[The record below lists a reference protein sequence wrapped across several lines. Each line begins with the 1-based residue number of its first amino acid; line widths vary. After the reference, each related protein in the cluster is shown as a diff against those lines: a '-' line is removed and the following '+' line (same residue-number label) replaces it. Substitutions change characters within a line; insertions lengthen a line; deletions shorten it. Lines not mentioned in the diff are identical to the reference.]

1 MKRLWLL
8 TTLIGFA
15 VAALSSARC
24 AAQQETGSYLYYQ
37 ASSGQQTRYPARTSG
52 SESLA
57 PLPPPCPQPYGPQ
70 PAAPF
75 VVTAAP
81 QTCKI
86 GGTTY
91 SLAYVSVTGSQTG
104 GITVFPD
111 GNGNVASPIQVK
123 LGQAN
128 INVNYV
134 YFPTGGSP
142 CPPHLLCPT
151 GAAIDEFSET
161 TGTLENDLF
170 VTVYSPIGSTAQDLP
185 LTSTGNDDGAVATTN
200 GSVQI
205 SAYPDTPN
213 GGIFDRWVTG
223 PGGTVIAGT
232 GNLDVGAL
240 TDDYALALY
249 RAACPAQYYWSPT
262 ATISQCIP
270 QPNCAPEV
278 WNSAT
283 DQCQPVTTC
292 PADCLY
298 GCNKPQATPQGP
310 VWTCK
315 PAPVA
320 VCSPAQASSGC
331 GKGYY
336 CAEPG
341 EAIGQSLAKCR
352 CLECASYGNSN

>member
-1 MKRLWLL
+1 MKQLRLF
-8 TTLIGFA
+8 TTLVGCA
-15 VAALSSARC
+15 VIALSSARC
-24 AAQQETGSYLYYQ
+24 AAQQETGNYLYYQ
-37 ASSGQQTRYPARTSG
+37 ASSGQQTRYPTRTSG
-52 SESLA
+52 SGTLA
-57 PLPPPCPQPYGPQ
+57 ALPSPCPQTYTQ
-70 PAAPF
+70 PATPE
-75 VVTAAP
+75 VVTATQ

-86 GGTTY
+86 GGTVY

-111 GNGNVASPIQVK
+111 GNGNIVSPIQVK

-128 INVNYV
+128 IVVNYV
-134 YFPTGGSP
+134 YFPAGGGA
-142 CPPHLLCPT
+142 CPPNQICPT

-161 TGTLENDLF
+161 QGALENDLF
-170 VTVYSPIGSTAQDLP
+170 VTVYSPIGSSQPDST
-185 LTSTGNDDGAVATTN
+185 LTTTGNDYGAVATTN

-205 SAYPDTPN
+205 GALQGTPN

-223 PGGTVIAGT
+223 PGGTIVAGT
-232 GNLDVGAL
+232 SNLDVGAL

-249 RAACPAQYYWSPT
+249 RVACPDGYYWNPT

-270 QPNCAPEV
+270 VPVCSGGV
-278 WNSAT
+278 WNSST
-283 DQCQPVTTC
+283 DQCQPVNTC
-292 PADCLY
+292 PTDCLY

-315 PAPVA
+315 PPPGA
-320 VCSPAQASSGC
+320 VCTSAQASSGC
-331 GKGYY
+331 GKNQY

-352 CLECASYGNSN
+352 CLECAAIGNASN